1 MEELRLEIK
10 NVIEKETSE
19 LNFEEIIK
27 DSDRCIEFIKANYTY
42 NKSLTLKK
50 DNIYDILFFLE
61 IYKKTELNK
70 KISNID
76 NEYLEYKNKYISK
89 IKNLNSIN
97 YDLFYYL
104 ISDKAFYKEII
115 SILKSKTIAD
125 YLNKKRYYDEINEK
139 NKNFNIY
146 DFKFAN
152 EGEPYIEY
160 LSEEYKKLMDNFKDN
175 KFFVNIFRLKYL
187 PFGIKAF
194 INYNL
199 KIIINSLYY
208 EFNENINENNKIII
222 FRAALK
228 IIIIHEI
235 MHVLKYLKKNEN
247 FKEMPSTPRE
257 REAGKM
263 LINYLFGTPTI
274 KRIDLEEAKKINVIK
289 YWNDINLLKTIF
301 HEKKESFEKSESYN
315 KNICHINLYFNE
327 EDNEDENIKKD
338 ENNEDIGIDID

>member
-1 MEELRLEIK
+1 M
-10 NVIEKETSE
+10 EKETTE
-19 LNFEEIIK
+19 LEFEEIIK

-61 IYKKTELNK
+61 IYKKIELNK

-97 YDLFYYL
+97 YDLFYDL
-104 ISDKAFYKEII
+104 ISDKVFYDEII

-125 YLNKKRYYDEINEK
+125 YLNKKRYYDET
-139 NKNFNIY
+139 
-146 DFKFAN
+146 FAN

-160 LSEEYKKLMDNFKDN
+160 LSEEYKKLMDNFKDI

-194 INYNL
+194 VNYNL

-228 IIIIHEI
+228 IIIVHEI
-235 MHVLKYLKKNEN
+235 MNILKYLKKNAN
-247 FKEMPSTPRE
+247 FKEMTSTPRE
-257 REAGKM
+257 RESGKM

-274 KRIDLEEAKKINVIK
+274 KSIDLEKAKKINDIN

-315 KNICHINLYFNE
+315 KNIDHIELYFIE
-327 EDNEDENIKKD
+327 EDNEDENMKKG